1 MSNPN
6 DFVIENDVLIK
17 YNGPGGDVVVPEGVN
32 EIGENAFIDLTEARI
47 HLPVSVQRIVWSDHD
62 PNWKDRQGRCHGTM
76 GNATTI
82 YAPTGSWAER
92 EINMTRT
99 PNFQNTYGGDYQLR
113 FCPEGEPLY
122 PDDSSARCER
132 SMDNWRKVYNF
143 SNRAKGSHV
152 SAYLR
157 SSKIA
162 YLPDHFGKPPVV
174 SVEKSAFQPETAVLC
189 SKALFAKLNPDNQ
202 MATVKCFLSNQ
213 SLFLPD
219 EAKYL
224 KEYIRK
230 HLEQIIA
237 LDAPVLLQDCLKTI
251 KPTEAVFDTCLEI
264 ADRLNKTELK
274 AVLLEYKNSVK

>member
-6 DFVIENDVLIK
+6 DFVIENGVLTK
-17 YNGPGGDVVVPEGVN
+17 YIGSGGDVVVPDGVT
-32 EIGENAFIDLTEARI
+32 EIGENAFIELSEASI
-47 HLPVSVQRIVWSDHD
+47 HLPVSVQKIEWSDHD

-76 GNATTI
+76 GNATTV

-99 PNFQNTYGGDYQLR
+99 PTFQNTYGGNYELR
-113 FCPEGEPLY
+113 FLPEGEPVS
-122 PDDSSARCER
+122 PDESSERCER
-132 SMDNWRKVYNF
+132 SIDDWRKIYNF

-157 SSKIA
+157 SSEIA
-162 YLPDHFGKPPVV
+162 YLPDHFGKPPVA

-189 SKALFAKLNPDNQ
+189 SKTLFAKLNPDNQ

-224 KEYIRK
+224 KDYIRK
-230 HLEQIIA
+230 HLEQIII
-237 LDAPVLLQDCLKTI
+237 LDDPTLLQDCLKTI
-251 KPTEAVFDTCLEI
+251 KPTDAVFDNCLEV